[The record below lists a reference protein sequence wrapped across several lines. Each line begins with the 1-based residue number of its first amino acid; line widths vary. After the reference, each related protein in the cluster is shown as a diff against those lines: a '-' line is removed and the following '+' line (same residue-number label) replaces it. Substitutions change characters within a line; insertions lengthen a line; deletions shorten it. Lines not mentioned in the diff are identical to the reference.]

1 MAESVVLIGPMGVG
15 KSTIGKKLAKQLDRS
30 FIDTDKEIVKDHGSI
45 IKLFEKFGEQ
55 HFRDL
60 ETQYLAEAIDSGS
73 VVATGGG
80 VVISGKNRELLKKS
94 FVIYLST
101 NGRHMAS
108 RLLAGKRPL
117 LKNGIADWKRIYEE
131 RKPLYEEIASLEVV
145 TSGKP
150 MGGIV
155 SEIVEV
161 VKARG

>member
-1 MAESVVLIGPMGVG
+1 
-15 KSTIGKKLAKQLDRS
+15 LAQ
-30 FIDTDKEIVKDHGSI
+30 
-45 IKLFEKFGEQ
+45 
-55 HFRDL
+55 
-60 ETQYLAEAIDSGS
+60 AIDSGS